1 MGIIASVILHDIF
14 RRKHGN
20 VAFPVFLLDLFFRY
34 NAQRLVIRGIGRDT
48 QAFKVSLG
56 TDPGGAVLCD
66 VQFIN
71 IIIKLFRCLSEGFF
85 FSWVS
90 LRICLLNLP
99 MTKPITNRMINS
111 MAAMATAV

>member
-14 RRKHGN
+14 RREHGN

-56 TDPGGAVLCD
+56 TDPGGAVLSD

-85 FSWVS
+85 FFLGQPENMFVEFADDKTD
-90 LRICLLNLP
+90 N
-99 MTKPITNRMINS
+99 KQDDQ
-111 MAAMATAV
+111 